1 MKKAL
6 VLLIALGLCLS
17 VFAGGSKESSS
28 SSAAGGKTEIV
39 VWHTWGQDAG
49 FEAMKKLVDN
59 FNATN
64 DHIYVNLTFVANQ
77 ASGNTSTMANLMAAI
92 AAGNPPDV
100 ALLDNFQV
108 ATWAAQNAIQPLDD
122 IMAEAGVT
130 LDGVY
135 DWAKAGSIYKG
146 QTYSIPYNGDARALL
161 YNKDMFRAAGLDPED
176 PPTTIEEV
184 TAAAQALT
192 IRDGSNYKQA
202 GFVPWIFAGQPIYTW
217 GWSFGGNF
225 YDTENNVL
233 TVATPENIEAL
244 QWEVDFANLMGGEA
258 FVNFASGLGTGA
270 EDPFVTEQIAMCV
283 RGQWD
288 LANIERYNP
297 DLDYGVAPIPS
308 KVEGENITWCGGW
321 GWTIPRGSKHP
332 VEAMEFMA
340 YMLSQESQVTMASES
355 GSLSP
360 VIAASEEVF
369 GENEKFEVF
378 IESLSHAFVRP
389 PVPVGQLLW
398 DELNTVL
405 DAALHG
411 EGTPEDLMT
420 ALDASINA
428 ELQKFN

>member
-6 VLLIALGLCLS
+6 VLMLVLCLGLS

-28 SSAAGGKTEIV
+28 QRADGKTEIV

-49 FEAMKKLVDN
+49 FEAMKALVDN

-77 ASGNTSTMANLMAAI
+77 ASGNTQTMANLMAAI
-92 AAGNPPDV
+92 AAGNPPDI

-108 ATWAAQNAIQPLDD
+108 ATWAAQNAIQPLDE
-122 IMAEAGVT
+122 IMAETGVS

-184 TAAAQALT
+184 TEASKALV
-192 IRDGSNYKQA
+192 IRDGANYKQV
-202 GFVPWIFAGQPIYTW
+202 GLVPWIFAGQPIYTW

-225 YDTENNVL
+225 YDAENNVL
-233 TVATPENIEAL
+233 TVATPENIAAL
-244 QWEVDFANLMGGEA
+244 QWEVDFAEMMGGES

-308 KVEGENITWCGGW
+308 LVEGENITWCGGW

-332 VEAMEFMA
+332 AEAMEFMK
-340 YMLSQESQVTMASES
+340 YMLSEESQVSMASHS

-360 VIAASEEVF
+360 VISASEKVF
-369 GENEKFEVF
+369 GGNEKFKVF
-378 IESLSHAFVRP
+378 IDTLPKAFVRP

-411 EGTPEDLMT
+411 EGTPEALMT
-420 ALDASINA
+420 ELDASINA